1 MVAAIVLPGIGGSD
15 AGHWQ
20 SLWQGSDRTWIRMKP
35 TSWDTPDLA
44 GWLAA
49 LERSLDEAREPVILI
64 AHSLACLLVVHWARH
79 RRNIVHGAFMVAVPD
94 PSGPKFPREARSFE
108 HPPRMPLPFPALVVA
123 STNDPYGSVQY
134 ARDCARFW
142 QAGFVSAGAL
152 GHISSD
158 SGLGEWRQG
167 RDLLEAFCAGAC
179 RR

>member
-1 MVAAIVLPGIGGSD
+1 MVASIVLPGIGGSD

-20 SLWQGSDRTWIRMKP
+20 SLWQGSEQTWIRMKP

-44 GWLAA
+44 DWTAA
-49 LERSLDEAREPVILI
+49 LERSVDEAHGPVILI
-64 AHSLACLLVVHWARH
+64 AHSLACLLVVHCARRH
-79 RRNIVHGAFMVAVPD
+79 RNIVQGAFMVAVPD

-108 HPPRMPLPFPALVVA
+108 RPPRAPLPFPALIVA
-123 STNDPYGSVQY
+123 STDDAYGSVQY
-134 ARDCARFW
+134 AQDCARVW
-142 QAGFVSAGAL
+142 QTGFVSAGAL
-152 GHISSD
+152 GHVNGG